1 MNLDTALDIHQ
12 GANLLFDQQSVEKA
26 VAELAVT
33 VESHC
38 KDDFP
43 LVLCVMNGGLYLTGQ
58 LLRHWEFPLTVDY
71 VHATRYRLA
80 TLGKDV
86 LWKAY
91 PQNEIKDRNVI
102 IIDDIFDQ
110 GYTLEEIK
118 SYCMKQGAK
127 SITSVFL
134 IRKTHDRKKAD
145 IQPDYVGL
153 ECGDW
158 YVYGYGM
165 DMNSYFR
172 NLSSIYFVEQ
182 KPITNTK
189 TNAKV
194 KPKVEIK
201 GQT

>member
-1 MNLDTALDIHQ
+1 MKLENALEVHQ
-12 GANLLFDQQSVEKA
+12 GADLLFDQPSVEQA
-26 VAELAVT
+26 IAGLATTVANQ
-33 VESHC
+33 C

-91 PQNEIKDRNVI
+91 PQSEIKGRNVI

-110 GYTLEEIK
+110 GYTLEEVK
-118 SYCMKQGAK
+118 SYCIKHGAK
-127 SITSVFL
+127 STTSVFL
-134 IRKTHDRKKAD
+134 IRKTHERKKAD

-153 ECGDW
+153 ECGDY
-158 YVYGYGM
+158 YVYGVGM
-165 DMNSYFR
+165 DLNGHFR
-172 NLSSIYFVEQ
+172 NLSSIFYIDE
-182 KPITNTK
+182 
-189 TNAKV
+189 
-194 KPKVEIK
+194 KPK
-201 GQT
+201 GNNS

>member
-1 MNLDTALDIHQ
+1 MNLEKALAIHQ
-12 GANLLFDQQSVEKA
+12 GAELLFDQSSVE
-26 VAELAVT
+26 VAIADLAST
-33 VESHC
+33 VANQC

-91 PQNEIKDRNVI
+91 PQNEIKDRNII

-118 SYCMKQGAK
+118 AYCVKQGAK

-134 IRKTHDRKKAD
+134 IRKVHERKKAD
-145 IQPDYVGL
+145 SQPDYVGL
-153 ECGDW
+153 ECGDC
-158 YVYGYGM
+158 YVYGAGM
-165 DMNSYFR
+165 DLNSHFR
-172 NLSSIYFVEQ
+172 NLSSIYFVEEKPVVQ
-182 KPITNTK
+182 K
-189 TNAKV
+189 V
-194 KPKVEIK
+194 QK
-201 GQT
+201 GQS